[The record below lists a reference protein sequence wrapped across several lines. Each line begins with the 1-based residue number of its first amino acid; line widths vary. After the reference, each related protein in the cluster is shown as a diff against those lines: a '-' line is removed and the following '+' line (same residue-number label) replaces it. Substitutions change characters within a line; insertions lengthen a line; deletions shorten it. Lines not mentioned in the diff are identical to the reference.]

1 MTKRTKVD
9 RMTPKN
15 LRAFRIEG
23 IKAIGFFPLCSHRSI
38 AKFMLK
44 ELVQTRKPAFHRGYL
59 APIQLLGAAARSM
72 VLMARKLCYLSDR
85 EHTVGWSRF
94 ASLKDILFGK
104 PKDPLDP
111 KVFHQISLI
120 AFLAWVGLGADGLS
134 SSAYGPEE
142 AYLALGQ
149 HYLLALPLA
158 MMMAITVFV
167 ISTSYS
173 QIIELFPTGGG
184 GYLVAT
190 KLLGE
195 KAGLVSGSAL
205 VVDYML
211 TIAISVASG
220 VDALFSFLPSS
231 VLGLKLFTEVFLILG
246 LIFLNLRGTKESV
259 QFLLPIFL
267 LFVLTHGVAI
277 TLGVGTQIG
286 ELPIVFT
293 RSVDES
299 LGDVRGIGI
308 LATLAIL
315 LHAYSLGGVTYTGIE
330 GVSNGLQIL
339 REPRAE
345 TGKRTM
351 LYMAISLAF
360 TASGILLCYLLH
372 QVSHEPGKTL
382 NASLFNQIYSGI
394 FGTES
399 SVAVSLVIG
408 TLITEAAILLVAAQ
422 TGFIDGPRVLSNMAL
437 DSWAP
442 HRFSLLSDQL
452 VTRDGIWFMGLTS
465 LGFLLYTQGR
475 VSLLVVMYSINVFLT
490 FTLSQLGMCR
500 HWWEVRITEASWL
513 RKFWVN
519 GLGLL
524 LTGTILIVTVT
535 IKFEE
540 GGWVTLLVTSCFIS
554 LCIFVH
560 AHYAQVRRA
569 LKRLD
574 DTLLTIPFQP
584 NLKEPVPPKHP
595 TAPTAAIIVRDFDGV
610 AVHALLT
617 IPRLFPNHF
626 KNVVFISVGVIDSG
640 QFKGQKEIENLRR
653 AKEEDLKS
661 FVEFANCL
669 GWYAEYRYSL
679 GVDLMAELEELCPAV
694 VRDFPRS
701 VFFSGKL
708 VFQEEN
714 TVSRFLHNHTPATL
728 QQKLQFA
735 GLDMMI
741 LPIRIFTDPQ
751 TR

>member
-1 MTKRTKVD
+1 
-9 RMTPKN
+9 
-15 LRAFRIEG
+15 
-23 IKAIGFFPLCSHRSI
+23 
-38 AKFMLK
+38 
-44 ELVQTRKPAFHRGYL
+44 
-59 APIQLLGAAARSM
+59 
-72 VLMARKLCYLSDR
+72 
-85 EHTVGWSRF
+85 
-94 ASLKDILFGK
+94 
-104 PKDPLDP
+104 
-111 KVFHQISLI
+111 
-120 AFLAWVGLGADGLS
+120 
-134 SSAYGPEE
+134 
-142 AYLALGQ
+142 
-149 HYLLALPLA
+149 
-158 MMMAITVFV
+158 MMAITVFV
-167 ISTSYS
+167 ISASYS

-195 KAGLVSGSAL
+195 KVGLVSGSAL

-211 TIAISVASG
+211 TITISVASG
-220 VDALFSFLPSS
+220 ADALFSFLPVS
-231 VLGLKLFTEVFLILG
+231 VQGLKLFTEIFLILG

-267 LFVLTHGVAI
+267 CLYLHTGLPSAWVWERR
-277 TLGVGTQIG
+277 IG
-286 ELPIVFT
+286 GLPTVVSGSIKE
-293 RSVDES
+293 SV
-299 LGDVRGIGI
+299 GDVHGIG
-308 LATLAIL
+308 LWATLAIL
-315 LHAYSLGGVTYTGIE
+315 LHAYSLGGGTYTGIE
-330 GVSNGLQIL
+330 AVSNGLQIL

-372 QVSHEPGKTL
+372 QVVHEPGRTL
-382 NASLFNQIYSGI
+382 YASLLDKIYGVI
-394 FGTES
+394 FGSGS
-399 SVAVSLVIG
+399 SVAATLVIS

-422 TGFIDGPRVLSNMAL
+422 AGFIDGPRVLSNMAL

-490 FTLSQLGMCR
+490 FTLSQLGMCK
-500 HWWEVRITEASWL
+500 HWWEVRRTEAIWL
-513 RKFWVN
+513 RKFCIN

-524 LTGTILIVTVT
+524 LTGTIPIITVT
-535 IKFEE
+535 IKFAE
-540 GGWVTLLVTSCFIS
+540 GGWVTLLVTFCFIS
-554 LCIFVH
+554 LCAFVRS
-560 AHYAQVRRA
+560 HYSRVRRA

-584 NLKEPVPPKHP
+584 NLKEPVPPKSP
-595 TAPTAAIIVRDFDGV
+595 NAPTAAIIVRDFDGV

-640 QFKGQKEIENLRR
+640 QFKGQQEIENLRR

-679 GVDLMAELEELCPAV
+679 GVDLMAELEELCSAV

-701 VFFSGKL
+701 IFFSGKL

-714 TVSRFLHNHTPATL
+714 ALSRFLTITRPQHCSKNFNFPAST
-728 QQKLQFA
+728 
-735 GLDMMI
+735 
-741 LPIRIFTDPQ
+741 
-751 TR
+751 

>member
-1 MTKRTKVD
+1 
-9 RMTPKN
+9 
-15 LRAFRIEG
+15 
-23 IKAIGFFPLCSHRSI
+23 
-38 AKFMLK
+38 
-44 ELVQTRKPAFHRGYL
+44 
-59 APIQLLGAAARSM
+59 
-72 VLMARKLCYLSDR
+72 MA
-85 EHTVGWSRF
+85 WSRAIVERSRL
-94 ASLKDILFGK
+94 ASFKDLVLGK
-104 PKDPLDP
+104 PKNPLDP
-111 KVFHQISLI
+111 TVFHQISLV

-158 MMMAITVFV
+158 LMMAFTVFI
-167 ISTSYS
+167 ISASYS

-195 KAGLVSGSAL
+195 KSGLVSGSAL

-211 TIAISVASG
+211 TITISVASG
-220 VDALFSFLPSS
+220 ADALFSFLPPS
-231 VLGLKLFTEVFLILG
+231 VHGLKLFTEVFLILG

-267 LFVLTHGVAI
+267 LFVLTHVVAI
-277 TLGVGTQIG
+277 SLGVGTRIG
-286 ELPIVFT
+286 ELPIVAST
-293 RSVDES
+293 SMQES
-299 LGDVRGIGI
+299 LTDVRGIGI
-308 LATLAIL
+308 WATLAIL
-315 LHAYSLGGVTYTGIE
+315 LHAYSLGGGTYTGIE
-330 GVSNGLQIL
+330 AVSNGLQIL
-339 REPRAE
+339 REPRVE

-351 LYMAISLAF
+351 LYMSVSLAF

-372 QVSHEPGKTL
+372 QVVHESGKTL
-382 NASLFNQIYSGI
+382 NASLWAKVYGVVL
-394 FGTES
+394 GGET
-399 SVAVSLVIG
+399 SVAASLVIL
-408 TLITEAAILLVAAQ
+408 TLITEAALLLVAAQ
-422 TGFIDGPRVLSNMAL
+422 AGFIDGPRVLSNMAL

-475 VSLLVVMYSINVFLT
+475 VNLLVVMYSINVFLT

-500 HWWEVRITEASWL
+500 HWWEVRRTQSVWL
-513 RKFWVN
+513 RKLCLN

-524 LTGTILIVTVT
+524 LTGTILVVTVT
-535 IKFEE
+535 IKFAE
-540 GGWVTLLVTSCFIS
+540 GGWVTLLVTFCFIS
-554 LCIFVH
+554 LCYFVRS
-560 AHYAQVRRA
+560 HYNRVRRA
-569 LKRLD
+569 LKSLD

-584 NLKEPVPPKHP
+584 NLKEPVPPKNP

-626 KNVVFISVGVIDSG
+626 KNVVVISVGVIDSG
-640 QFKGQKEIENLRR
+640 QFKGHKEIDNLRY

-679 GVDLMAELEELCPAV
+679 GVDLMAELEELCTAV
-694 VRDFPRS
+694 VRDFPKS

-714 TVSRFLHNHTPATL
+714 ALSRFLHNHTPATL

-741 LPIRIFTDPQ
+741 LPIRVFANFQGKQPE
-751 TR
+751 R

>member
-1 MTKRTKVD
+1 MAWSAKRATV
-9 RMTPKN
+9 
-15 LRAFRIEG
+15 E
-23 IKAIGFFPLCSHRSI
+23 RS
-38 AKFMLK
+38 
-44 ELVQTRKPAFHRGYL
+44 YL
-59 APIQLLGAAARSM
+59 ASFRDL
-72 VLMARKLCYLSDR
+72 
-85 EHTVGWSRF
+85 
-94 ASLKDILFGK
+94 ILGK
-104 PKDPLDP
+104 PKNPLDP
-111 KVFHQISLI
+111 KVFHQISLV

-142 AYLALGQ
+142 AYLALGL

-158 MMMAITVFV
+158 LMMAFTVFI
-167 ISTSYS
+167 ISASYS

-211 TIAISVASG
+211 TITISVASG
-220 VDALFSFLPSS
+220 ADALFSFLPSS
-231 VLGLKLFTEVFLILG
+231 LHGLKLFTEVFLILG

-259 QFLLPIFL
+259 KFLLPIFL
-267 LFVLTHGVAI
+267 LFVLAHVVAI
-277 TLGVGTQIG
+277 SLGVGTRIG
-286 ELPIVFT
+286 ELPTVASTSIQ
-293 RSVDES
+293 ES
-299 LGDVRGIGI
+299 LTDVRGIGI
-308 LATLAIL
+308 WATLAIL
-315 LHAYSLGGVTYTGIE
+315 LHAYSLGGGTYTGIE
-330 GVSNGLQIL
+330 AVSNGLQIL
-339 REPRAE
+339 REPRVE

-351 LYMAISLAF
+351 LYMSVSLAF

-372 QVSHEPGKTL
+372 QVVRENGKTL
-382 NASLFNQIYSGI
+382 NATLWAKVYGVV
-394 FGTES
+394 FGGET
-399 SVAVSLVIG
+399 SVAASLVIL
-408 TLITEAAILLVAAQ
+408 TLITEAALLLVAAQ
-422 TGFIDGPRVLSNMAL
+422 AGFIDGPRVLSNMAL

-465 LGFLLYTQGR
+465 LSFLLYTRGR
-475 VSLLVVMYSINVFLT
+475 VNLLVVMYSINVFLT

-500 HWWEVRITEASWL
+500 HWWEVRRTQSVWL
-513 RKFWVN
+513 RKLCLN

-535 IKFEE
+535 IKFAE
-540 GGWVTLLVTSCFIS
+540 GGWVTLLVTFCFIS
-554 LCIFVH
+554 LCYFVRS
-560 AHYAQVRRA
+560 HYNRVRRA
-569 LKRLD
+569 LKSLD

-584 NLKEPVPPKHP
+584 NLKEPVPSKNPA
-595 TAPTAAIIVRDFDGV
+595 APTAAIIVRDFDGV

-626 KNVVFISVGVIDSG
+626 KNVVVISVGVIDSG
-640 QFKGQKEIENLRR
+640 QFKGQKEIENLRH

-679 GVDLMAELEELCPAV
+679 GVDLMGELEELCTEV
-694 VRDFPRS
+694 VRDFPKS

-714 TVSRFLHNHTPATL
+714 ALSRFLHNHTPATL

-741 LPIRIFTDPQ
+741 LPIRVFANPRGDNRTDS
-751 TR
+751 